1 MRRFSLLVL
10 LFSCAFFFQSYAAAD
25 TTYKVKKG
33 DSLYRISKKF
43 GVSMDEIKIRNEIT
57 SSRIQPGT
65 KLFIPTEDKNQH
77 SESAVQ
83 NNSTPSGQETPIT
96 MAENAPCYHKVDKG
110 DTLLTISKKYSV
122 SVRDLREFNHLRS
135 TKIKP
140 GQRLLLREIKP
151 DEQPKKYDAVISE
164 TKKEK
169 ENSNIKTEYHMVSKG
184 DTLSSI
190 SKKHSISVSE
200 IRALNDLKSRKLK
213 PGQQLLVKKIKPKT
227 YTVRKGDSIYKIA
240 RKFSVDIDELKNIN
254 SLESER
260 LKPGQ
265 KLLLESAT
273 EQIEQEELPSYE
285 AILSEQK
292 IEEET
297 QESPKPEDL
306 GLQDRLT
313 LFAKKFIDIPYRF
326 GGNSIFGIDCS
337 GYVQKVY
344 RMIGI
349 NLPRSAREQFHEG
362 RPVNLGDL
370 SIGDLL
376 FFKTYASF
384 PSHVGIYLGD
394 NLFIHASS
402 RGKKVTIDRLTEPFY
417 VKRFI
422 GAKRVIGEDTLGGG

>member
-10 LFSCAFFFQSYAAAD
+10 LFSFAFFLQSYAYAD

-33 DSLYRISKKF
+33 DSLYKISKKF
-43 GVSMDEIKIRNEIT
+43 GISIDEIKIRNEIT

-65 KLFIPTEDKNQH
+65 KLSIPTGYKNQN
-77 SESAVQ
+77 SEPSVQ
-83 NNSTPSGQETPIT
+83 SSVITPGQETPVT
-96 MAENAPCYHKVDKG
+96 MSEDLICHHIVEKG

-122 SVRDLREFNHLRS
+122 SVRDIREFNHLRS

-151 DEQPKKYDAVISE
+151 GEQPRKYDAVISE

-169 ENSNIKTEYHMVSKG
+169 ENSKNKAEYHMVRKG

-190 SKKHSISVSE
+190 SKKYSIPVSE
-200 IRALNDLKSRKLK
+200 IRELNDLKSRKLNPK
-213 PGQQLLVKKIKPKT
+213 QQLLIRKIGQTT
-227 YTVRKGDSIYKIA
+227 YIVRKGDSIYKIA
-240 RKFSVDIDELKNIN
+240 RKFSINIDELKNIN
-254 SLESER
+254 GLETER

-265 KLLLESAT
+265 KLLLESET
-273 EQIEQEELPSYE
+273 EQEELTNYK
-285 AILSEQK
+285 AVLSEEK
-292 IEEET
+292 IEGET
-297 QESPKPEDL
+297 WEGPKPDDL
-306 GLQDRLT
+306 PLKDRLI

-344 RMIGI
+344 RMVGI

-362 RPVNLGDL
+362 KPVNTGEL
-370 SIGDLL
+370 SIGDLV
-376 FFKTYASF
+376 FFRTYASF

-402 RGKKVTIDRLTEPFY
+402 KGKKVTIDRLTEPFY
-417 VKRFI
+417 IKRFI
-422 GAKRVIGEDTLGGG
+422 GAKRVIGEDALGGG